1 MTKRALFLRSLLEQK
16 RRVAVWAGFK
26 NRLIPINSI
35 AIGIGP
41 AAIEQ
46 FSAFRLLDHK
56 LAFTAGSRTLNT
68 RRFLLDVF
76 TLRII

>member
-1 MTKRALFLRSLLEQK
+1 MTKCALFLSSLLEQK
-16 RRVAVWAGFK
+16 RRAAVWAGFE
-26 NRLIPINSI
+26 NRLVPINSI
-35 AIGIGP
+35 AIGIGT

-56 LAFTAGSRTLNT
+56 LAFTAGSGTLNT

-76 TLRII
+76 TFRII